1 MDGTGEEE
9 EGGGGGGGGGG
20 RLLAGHPALLLPV
33 YCTPSRFLLPTNR
46 LDAVLSLNLLL
57 VRAHGGQFL

>member
-1 MDGTGEEE
+1 MRETGEQQEGGC
-9 EGGGGGGGGGG
+9 GGGGGGGG
-20 RLLAGHPALLLPV
+20 LLADHAAPLFPV
-33 YCTPSRFLLPTNR
+33 YCTHSRFLLPTNR